1 MEKTCSSTR
10 KDPSPMYPTTPIPG
24 GASSGFVD
32 EFKVYVRRWIS
43 QQQREQTAVTREPAG
58 PGRPCELPAEVLWST
73 VLLSVLQRVR
83 GVREIWGAIV
93 SQGYDLCD
101 QAVYARLERDG
112 TEPLHA
118 LFVQFSRMLAAW
130 LQPLVQQQLG
140 AVLAPFAR
148 AVLALDETTLDPL
161 ARKLPQVRH
170 FKKGAVEL
178 LPGKLAT
185 LFDVRLQLW
194 RRIDYLAEVQQNCKV
209 HARAMLT
216 GVEKGTLLLFDLGYF
231 GFEWLD
237 EVTSRGLWYV
247 SRLREK
253 TSYTLVHTHYERE
266 DVLDALVWLGKHQ
279 ARAGHMARL
288 VRVRVGGVTHEYLT
302 NVLDPTLL
310 PVADLVGLYARRWDI
325 ELAFLLLKEH
335 LHLHLWWQ
343 SKLTGILQQVWACLI
358 IAQLVQAMRME
369 IAARAQVDPFEVSM
383 PLVVRALPSQ
393 LEQGQD
399 PIALIVRRGRQ
410 LGFIRPSRRL
420 HVQVPTI
427 LATDLVPRPA
437 DLVLERPACYPADPG
452 KPGRKSSNAR
462 SKPKAGPPIWQEAD
476 LYVWIAQ

>member
-1 MEKTCSSTR
+1 MH
-10 KDPSPMYPTTPIPG
+10 PTTAVPDR
-24 GASSGFVD
+24 ATSGFLD
-32 EFKVYVRRWIS
+32 EFNAYVRRWIS
-43 QQQREQTAVTREPAG
+43 QQQSEQAAVTREPAG

-83 GVREIWGAIV
+83 GVREIWRAV
-93 SQGYDLCD
+93 VCQGYDISD

-112 TEPLHA
+112 TEPVHA

-130 LQPLVQQQLG
+130 IEPLVQRQSS

-148 AVLALDETTLDPL
+148 GVLALDETTLDPL

-170 FKKGAVEL
+170 FKKGAIEL

-194 RRIDYLAEVQQNCKV
+194 QRIDYLADVQQNCKV
-209 HARAMLT
+209 HARAMVT
-216 GVEKGTLLLFDLGYF
+216 GIEKGTLLLFDLGYF

-237 EVTSRGLWYV
+237 ELTSRGLWYV

-253 TSYTLVHTHYERE
+253 TSYTQVHTLYKNEE
-266 DVLDALVWLGKHQ
+266 VLDALVWLGKHQ
-279 ARAGHMARL
+279 ARAGRMARL
-288 VRVRVGGVTHEYLT
+288 VRVRVGGCVTHEYVT
-302 NVLDPTLL
+302 NVLDPTQL
-310 PVADLVGLYARRWDI
+310 PIGDLVELYARRWDI

-383 PLVVRALPSQ
+383 PLVVRSLPSH
-393 LEQGQD
+393 LERGQD
-399 PIALIVRRGRQ
+399 PIALVVRRGRQ
-410 LGFIRPSRRL
+410 LGFIRPSRRVQ
-420 HVQVPTI
+420 VQVPTI
-427 LATDLVPRPA
+427 LATDIVARPA
-437 DLVLERPACYPADPG
+437 DLLLERPACYPADPG

-462 SKPKAGPPIWQEAD
+462 YKPKAGPPVWQEAD